1 MIVLAAIASSF
12 SKASAQMII
21 MGPSNVTAGQ
31 TYTYTLYDDVFYWS
45 YSWYV
50 EGGYVTNSY
59 QSGSTYYADVHFNSP
74 GPGIVQFLDEY
85 LSPVGTRYV
94 TIQSSCSPPANP
106 SVSFS
111 LTSSTC
117 PPRTLSYTG
126 TPPGGITWYWQT
138 SASGTSMSNSTN
150 SYSVSTTGTY
160 YVRAYNASTQ
170 CWSTGAASYY
180 ASVSAAPGT
189 PGTISVST
197 NSCGAKTL
205 TRGTPPGGVT
215 WHWQGTNP
223 NGTNSN
229 SSQTYSATSSGT
241 YYLRAQNNTSGCW
254 SVSSRSVW
262 VSVDNPSTPST
273 PAVSSNSCGP
283 RTLTRIDPPPGFT
296 WYWQGTNSGGTSTA
310 NQAETYNVTTT
321 GTYYIRARNN
331 TSGCW
336 SSGSASVYVS
346 VTNNPQT
353 PNASFSISTN
363 TCGVKTITASGTPPG
378 TDSWHWQG
386 TNPNGTSISGS
397 SYPYGASSTGSYY
410 LRSLNNGCW
419 GSSQSVY
426 VTVDNPPTPNT
437 PISTTASCGPQTLSK
452 NGTPPAGVTWYWQG
466 SNSNGTDYTS
476 ANATGATFIASSSGW
491 QYLRARSTAGCWSTS
506 SAQINVSVNPN
517 PSAPTLPSVSSN
529 ICGAKTL
536 TKPSAPGG
544 VTYFWQGTN
553 PMGEDYTS
561 ATAISNNYTASE
573 HGSTTYYLRTR
584 NNSTGCWSGTSA
596 AITPSVNN
604 PPAPGN
610 GSAAYTEWQTMT
622 LSMGGQAVKWYDEQ
636 YNYLDHQGTTYTVD
650 KPVGTYIYRMKAF
663 SGSCESSGY
672 GTFTLN
678 VIYDDTHI
686 NWSQSIGYTLDENG
700 NSIPTLASKTYTN
713 GLGNTLQSQTK
724 SYTTNQILATQP
736 IYDRQ
741 GNAVLTTLAAP
752 INSSTFNYKHKFV
765 IKDDGTRYKDTD
777 FDLVANVGASG
788 EVFNPSPV
796 GNSFTG
802 TLGWYYSTNNNL
814 EPHVPVSSF
823 PYARSYSPEGPDPR
837 TTKSAGPGEQHKMGS
852 GHEITSEKKQISY
865 EAYEELNHYYAIR
878 AHFIPGGGVN
888 PNKGY
893 KYINTDPNGKQTVSY
908 VDGDGKTLAT
918 CTKNGSVHDNWSY
931 TFYNT
936 TGQVVA
942 TVAPNGVNTGS
953 TAYPTFI
960 TTYKYDHLGRLIE
973 TTSTDEG
980 TTQYVYSLDGKIRFS
995 QNQVQRNA
1003 TPKRFSYTNYDYLG
1017 RLIEAGEYTQT
1028 GSTPYVFEPHT
1039 TTNPNEYSVLTILEN
1054 NFTVP
1059 IHAVTSLNYV
1069 GISRMLDNARC
1080 TDYTL
1085 ITYDVQGYNTPAPQ
1099 SYTYGQVTKTENEN
1113 TSTWYSYDEFGQV
1126 VWMKQNITGLGL
1138 KTIEYKYDFLG
1149 NVLRVSYQPGQ
1160 PDRFYHHFIYDA
1172 DQRLSEVYTS
1182 LNISDST
1189 LRAKYHYYLHGPLKR
1204 VELANNVQ
1212 GIDYVYTITGALKTI
1227 NNADPANDP
1236 GNDGANGFA
1245 PDVFGQTMHYY
1256 VNDYTGADYDA
1267 GAQTFAGYLN
1277 QYGGALK
1284 GVSWHSPV
1292 DNNQKRSYAFTY
1304 DNLYQLN
1311 EATFGN
1317 NLSGSFNPNGLD
1329 DAYKESIPGYDK
1341 NGNIQSLLRKG
1352 LNGDVIGNYNY
1363 VYEPNTNKLD
1373 KVNHN
1378 SALLVDY
1385 GYNAIG
1391 QMTKQYEGGD
1401 TTRVYYNAYGI
1412 TKEVRN
1418 TNEQLLVSY
1427 HYDDRGDLVKRADY
1441 NAGTLVKNTFYVRDA
1456 SGNPLA
1462 IYEGS
1467 TRIEVPVYGSGRV
1480 ALFKPQLNAYFYEL
1494 GDHLG
1499 NVRAVIGAPDT
1510 DVYTATMESE
1520 SQATEQPPFKN
1531 ISARRAIF
1539 VGANNTP
1546 GGNEVV
1552 RLNNTQP
1559 AGPTLALAVSPG
1571 DQVNLET
1578 WAYYEAGNN
1587 YHNTISSTT
1596 MIAAIASAFGG
1607 VLGAP
1612 GEAGE
1617 IYSAINDAFT
1627 TGGAALGGTGNP
1639 NLPGAYM
1646 AYLVFD
1652 VNRNLTMPLQA
1663 GYFRVTTSGNMAK
1676 EKISSP
1682 TLTMEQPGYIYTFL
1696 YNSSNS
1702 ANWVYF
1708 DDFKVTHQRSPI
1720 VAGADF
1726 YPFGLPMEGRE
1737 IAQEDYRWGY
1747 QGQYAEK
1754 DTVTGWN
1761 QFQLRMYDARFGRW
1775 LSVDPYNQFWS
1786 SYVGMGNTPINGVDP
1801 DGGLFGKLRAQVAAF
1816 FTGGEVWEDLNGNWR
1831 VSKSVGFL
1839 GDAGTDGVRG
1849 TGVRSIDIGNYGP
1862 GGLRLRSENLVL
1874 NRVADQLNQERIG
1887 ELIQAG
1893 VLTQVDLIKMRGG
1906 DGITP
1911 VYPET
1916 LFLPLPKVL
1925 NFGTKTAKAGTQV
1938 EQYAL
1943 RAAEDGFYP
1952 VMKRGFKDPKELV
1965 WLNKGDVWKF
1975 GTTKNPS
1982 TRYSQGF
1989 LDNTGAG
1996 LRYSTEFTGTLQQAR
2011 ILEKMKILNFKLQ
2024 NSVLPAGNKMVK

>member
-1 MIVLAAIASSF
+1 MKHTINTIKVHAGIIRYLVLLSVLTSF
-12 SKASAQMII
+12 YSVSAQMLT
-21 MGPSNVTAGQ
+21 GPEYVNAGQ
-31 TYTYTLYDDVFYWS
+31 TYTYTLYDDVIYFS
-45 YSWYV
+45 YNWNI

-59 QSGSTYYADVHFNSP
+59 QSGATYYADVYFNSP
-74 GPGIVQFLDEY
+74 GPGIVEFLNEY
-85 LSPVGTRYV
+85 LSPIASLFV
-94 TIQSSCSPPANP
+94 TIQNASCTPPANP

-111 LTSSTC
+111 VSSSTC

-126 TPPGGITWYWQT
+126 APPSGVTWYWQT
-138 SASGTSMSNSTN
+138 SASGTSMGNSTT
-150 SYSVSTTGTY
+150 SYNVSTTGTY

-170 CWSTGAASYY
+170 CWSSGAASYY
-180 ASVSAAPGT
+180 VSVGTAPGT
-189 PGTISVST
+189 PNAPSVST
-197 NSCGAKTL
+197 NSCGAKTI
-205 TRGTPPGGVT
+205 TRGTPPSGTT
-215 WHWQGTNP
+215 WYWQGTDP
-223 NGTNSN
+223 NGTSTSN
-229 SSQTYSATSSGT
+229 SATTYSVSVTGT
-241 YYLRAQNNTSGCW
+241 YYLRARNNTTGCW
-254 SVSSRSVW
+254 SVSSRSVF
-262 VSVDNPSTPST
+262 VTISPSLPS
-273 PAVSSNSCGP
+273 AWVSSNDCGSS
-283 RTLTRIDPPPGFT
+283 TLTRGTPPSGT
-296 WYWQGTNSGGTSTA
+296 VWYWQGTNASGTSTSNSA
-310 NQAETYNVTTT
+310 STYTVTTS
-321 GTYYIRARNN
+321 GTYYIRARI
-331 TSGCW
+331 TSSSCW
-336 SSGSASVYVS
+336 SPTSLAIP
-346 VTNNPQT
+346 VTVNTTAAPPT
-353 PNASFSISTN
+353 YSISGN
-363 TCGVKTITASGTPPG
+363 TCGAKNLTAS
-378 TDSWHWQG
+378 
-386 TNPNGTSISGS
+386 
-397 SYPYGASSTGSYY
+397 
-410 LRSLNNGCW
+410 
-419 GSSQSVY
+419 
-426 VTVDNPPTPNT
+426 
-437 PISTTASCGPQTLSK
+437 
-452 NGTPPAGVTWYWQG
+452 
-466 SNSNGTDYTS
+466 
-476 ANATGATFIASSSGW
+476 
-491 QYLRARSTAGCWSTS
+491 
-506 SAQINVSVNPN
+506 
-517 PSAPTLPSVSSN
+517 
-529 ICGAKTL
+529 
-536 TKPSAPGG
+536 SAPGG
-544 VTYFWQGTN
+544 VTYYWQGNNATGTSLAN
-553 PMGEDYTS
+553 PASSPFSAGTS
-561 ATAISNNYTASE
+561 DF
-573 HGSTTYYLRTR
+573 YYLRAR
-584 NNSTGCWSGTSA
+584 NNSTGCWSNVSGGWVT
-596 AITPSVNN
+596 VNN
-604 PPAPGN
+604 PSTPAN
-610 GSAAYTEWQTMT
+610 TSITAREWETMT

-636 YNYLDHQGTTYTVD
+636 YNYLNHQGTTYTVD

-686 NWSQSIGYTLDENG
+686 NWSQSIGYTLDANG
-700 NSIPTLASKTYTN
+700 NSIPSLASKTYTN

-752 INSSTFNYKHKFV
+752 INSSAFNYKHKFV
-765 IKDDGTRYKDTD
+765 IKDDGSRYKDTD

-893 KYINTDPNGKQTVSY
+893 KYISTDPNGKQTVSY

-1017 RLIEAGEYTQT
+1017 RLVESGEYTQSGT
-1028 GSTPYVFEPHT
+1028 MPYVFDPHT
-1039 TTNPNEYSVLTILEN
+1039 VTNPSVFSVLQLLESN
-1054 NFTVP
+1054 TTVP
-1059 IHAVTSLNYV
+1059 IHSVTSANYS
-1069 GISRMLDNARC
+1069 GISRMLDNVRC
-1080 TDYTL
+1080 TDYTF
-1085 ITYDVQGYNTPAPQ
+1085 ITYDVPGIGSPNTQ
-1099 SYTYGQVTKTENEN
+1099 YYTYGQVTKTQNEN
-1113 TSTWYSYDEFGQV
+1113 ASTWYSYDEFGQV
-1126 VWMKQNITGLGL
+1126 AWMSQAITGLGL
-1138 KTIEYKYDFLG
+1138 KTTSYAYDFLG
-1149 NVLRVSYQPGQ
+1149 NVTLVAYQNGQ
-1160 PDRFYHHFIYDA
+1160 TDQFYHHYVYDA
-1172 DQRLSEVYTS
+1172 DQRLSEVWTS
-1182 LNISDST
+1182 LDGTNKT

-1284 GVSWHSPV
+1284 GLSWHSPV

-1317 NLSGSFNPNGLD
+1317 NLSGSFNPNGLY

-1385 GYNAIG
+1385 TYNDIG
-1391 QMTKQYEGGD
+1391 QMTRQVEGSE
-1401 TTRVYYNAYGI
+1401 TMNVAYNAYGI

-1418 TNEQLLVSY
+1418 ASNQLLVSY

-1520 SQATEQPPFKN
+1520 NQATEQPPFKN

-1607 VLGAP
+1607 VLGAS

-1617 IYSAINDAFT
+1617 IYNAINDAFT
-1627 TGGAALGGTGNP
+1627 SGQAALGGTGNP
-1639 NLPGAYM
+1639 TLPGAYM

-1663 GYFRVTTSGNMAK
+1663 GYFRVTTAGNMAK

-1696 YNSSNS
+1696 YNTSNS

-1747 QGQYAEK
+1747 QGQFAEK
-1754 DTVTGWN
+1754 DTVTGWD

-1831 VSKSVGFL
+1831 VSKSVGIL
-1839 GDAGTDGVRG
+1839 GEVGTDGVRG
-1849 TGVRSIDIGNYGP
+1849 TGVRSIDVGNYGP
-1862 GGLRLRSENLVL
+1862 SGFKLREENLVL
-1874 NRVADQLNQERIG
+1874 DRLAREAQQQMLWQLVDE
-1887 ELIQAG
+1887 G
-1893 VLTQVDLIKMRGG
+1893 VLTQFDLRGG

-1911 VYPET
+1911 VFPET
-1916 LFLPLPKVL
+1916 LFLPLPKLL
-1925 NFGTKTAKAGTQV
+1925 NLGTKTAKAGGRLGNAATRGQIDDIAT
-1938 EQYAL
+1938 AL
-1943 RAAEDGFYP
+1943 ESRGYTITGGGGRRPEEFLKPLGGGRRGGSYP
-1952 VMKRGFKDPKELV
+1952 DITATHPIYPTLRINTVDVLKNGITPTAREL
-1965 WLNKGDVWKF
+1965 
-1975 GTTKNPS
+1975 KN
-1982 TRYSQGF
+1982 
-1989 LDNTGAG
+1989 A
-1996 LRYSTEFTGTLQQAR
+1996 AR
-2011 ILEKMKILNFKLQ
+2011 IRSQIGQGEHLLLIPKIK
-2024 NSVLPAGNKMVK
+2024 